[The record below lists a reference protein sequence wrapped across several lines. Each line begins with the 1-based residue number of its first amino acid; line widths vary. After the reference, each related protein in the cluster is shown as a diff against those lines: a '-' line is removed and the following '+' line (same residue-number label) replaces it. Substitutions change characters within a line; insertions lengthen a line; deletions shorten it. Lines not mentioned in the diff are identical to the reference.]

1 MKKIALI
8 TGINGQDGA
17 YLSKFLLKKKYKV
30 IGIDR
35 NTDKN
40 NWRFKEL
47 KIHKNIIFKKIDIN
61 NYKQLKNL
69 FSKYKINEVYNLA
82 AQSFVQNSFED
93 PLKTAN
99 ATGLSVLKI
108 LEIIRKSK
116 KRIKFYQA
124 SSSEMFGDVNSKSQS
139 ETSSFNTQSPYSISK
154 LFGHYITRHYRKSY
168 NIYAVSGILF
178 NHESP
183 LRGKEFVT
191 KKIINGLIDIKN
203 NKRKFIELGNIYSK
217 RDWGFAK
224 EYVEQMWKMLNQK
237 KPGDFVIA
245 TGKTYSIKD
254 FVNEVTK
261 NLKMKVKWKGNG
273 LNEKLFLKNKNK
285 AIIKINRKLF
295 RPSEVNYVRGD
306 ITKAKKILK
315 WKPKITF
322 KKIIKIMV
330 TEELKFLKKN

>member
-1 MKKIALI
+1 
-8 TGINGQDGA
+8 
-17 YLSKFLLKKKYKV
+17 
-30 IGIDR
+30 
-35 NTDKN
+35 
-40 NWRFKEL
+40 
-47 KIHKNIIFKKIDIN
+47 
-61 NYKQLKNL
+61 
-69 FSKYKINEVYNLA
+69 
-82 AQSFVQNSFED
+82 
-93 PLKTAN
+93 
-99 ATGLSVLKI
+99 
-108 LEIIRKSK
+108 
-116 KRIKFYQA
+116 
-124 SSSEMFGDVNSKSQS
+124 
-139 ETSSFNTQSPYSISK
+139 
-154 LFGHYITRHYRKSY
+154 
-168 NIYAVSGILF
+168 
-178 NHESP
+178 
-183 LRGKEFVT
+183 
-191 KKIINGLIDIKN
+191 
-203 NKRKFIELGNIYSK
+203 
-217 RDWGFAK
+217 
-224 EYVEQMWKMLNQK
+224 MLNQK

>member
-17 YLSKFLLKKKYKV
+17 YLSEFLLKKKYTL
-30 IGIDR
+30 IGVAKDI
-35 NTDKN
+35 NKN
-40 NWRFKEL
+40 NWRLKKL
-47 KIHKNIIFKKIDIN
+47 KIDKDIIFKKIDITN
-61 NYKQLKNL
+61 SKQLEKL
-69 FSKYKINEVYNLA
+69 FLKYKFHEVYNLA

-99 ATGLSVLKI
+99 INGLSVLKI

-116 KRIKFYQA
+116 NKIKFYQA
-124 SSSEMFGDVNSKSQS
+124 SSSEMFGNINSKSQT
-139 ETSSFNTQSPYSISK
+139 ETSNFDPQSPYAISK
-154 LFGHYITRHYRKSY
+154 LFGHYITRNYRKSY

-183 LRGKEFVT
+183 LRGKDFVT
-191 KKIINGLIDIKN
+191 KKIIRGLIDIKK

-237 KPGDFVIA
+237 EPRDFVIA

-261 NLKMKVKWKGNG
+261 NLRMKVKWRGNG

-285 AIIKINRKLF
+285 AIIKINKKLF
-295 RPSEVNYVRGD
+295 RPSEVNYARGN

-315 WKPKITF
+315 WKPKVTF
-322 KKIIKIMV
+322 KKLIKIM
-330 TEELKFLKKN
+330 EKNFCL